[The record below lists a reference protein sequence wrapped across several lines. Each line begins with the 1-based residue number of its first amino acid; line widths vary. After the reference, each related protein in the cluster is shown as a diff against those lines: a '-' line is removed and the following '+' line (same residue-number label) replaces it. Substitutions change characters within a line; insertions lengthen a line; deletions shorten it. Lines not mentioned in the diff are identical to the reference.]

1 MKNLLNIE
9 DQVKVV
15 LQGEGK
21 ENVIGNG
28 EIVTVTNIDKFPD
41 GTIYYI
47 GSFHVNCPEGG
58 EGYDTTIQFKEGEY
72 SKLDSKAGPGL
83 SSELTVDNLE
93 KCFYEASHKGAKYVG
108 VKIQMQG
115 FPKPEIIINENEN
128 FDSKVAYYKKAYND
142 NLILKSFEGVKIVG
156 FTYGDSFEAIEHD
169 LMEA

>member
-1 MKNLLNIE
+1 MKNLLNI
-9 DQVKVV
+9 DDKVKVV

-28 EIVTVTNIDKFPD
+28 EIVIVTNIDKFPD

-72 SKLDSKAGPGL
+72 SNLDSAAGH

-93 KCFYEASHKGAKYVG
+93 KCFYEASHTGAKYVG
-108 VKIQMQG
+108 VKIQMLQ
-115 FPKPEIIINENEN
+115 FEEPQVIVDSNTN
-128 FDSKVAYYKKAYND
+128 FDKRFSFYKEVFGE
-142 NLILKSFEGVKIVG
+142 NLESNQGNKIIG
-156 FTYGDSFEAIEHD
+156 FTFGDSFADIEHD
-169 LMEA
+169 LIG